1 MSNATVNPGYCNI
14 LVSNNG
20 FLCTKPRMSST
31 VADTIANMPEINI
44 LGSLNP
50 WYSSRNITTKKN
62 GNDQN
67 RERDEAYPVFFYFLI
82 FLFMRN
88 KEKQED
94 NNYNKHGNTEII
106 IELPAVIFSE

>member
-1 MSNATVNPGYCNI
+1 
-14 LVSNNG
+14 
-20 FLCTKPRMSST
+20 MSST

-50 WYSSRNITTKKN
+50 WYSSRNITTKKTAMIKTEN
-62 GNDQN
+62 GM
-67 RERDEAYPVFFYFLI
+67 RLI
-82 FLFMRN
+82 QSSSISSFFLFMRN